1 LRSTATAAERPEF
14 LEELLAIREDPVIK
28 SIALRWARDP
38 DLAKDARQEAYCAV
52 ARVRNP
58 GQIKNLRAYYRQT
71 LFNVVNKLRD
81 QLGATCVE
89 DFGSVA
95 DAYQHRPSS
104 HSLPPRPVEE
114 TVSMNLLA
122 RTWLRQFAVTRA
134 ELAAKVPGRSP
145 DPDRYRGVIVSAAE
159 RVVIANVTED
169 VSDADSNQALRAA
182 YPEWF
187 AQPGCT
193 ENTYHQRCCRA
204 RADVRDLLRTI
215 ISRDDLYV

>member
-1 LRSTATAAERPEF
+1 LPSPTTPAGRSEF

-28 SIALRWARDP
+28 SLALRWARDP
-38 DLAKDARQEAYCAV
+38 DLARDARQEAYCAV

-58 GQIKNLRAYYRQT
+58 EQINNLRAYYRQT

-95 DAYQHRPSS
+95 DAYQHMPSC

-114 TVSMNLLA
+114 AVSMKLLA
-122 RTWLRQFAVTRA
+122 RTWLRQFATTRT
-134 ELAAKVPGRSP
+134 ELATKVPGRSP
-145 DPDRYRGVIVSAAE
+145 DADRYRDVIVTAAE
-159 RVVIANVTED
+159 QVVIAIVTED

-187 AQPGCT
+187 AQPDCT

-204 RADVRDLLRTI
+204 RADVRDLLRAI
-215 ISRDDLYV
+215 VSRDDLYL